1 MNISGEYTFEAPQ
14 EMVWAALQ
22 DPQVLGAILP
32 GGDGITAV
40 AENEFR
46 GKLKVKV
53 GPVQGIFEG
62 HIQLSNIVAPESY
75 EIAVDGKGAPGFVK
89 ATGKLRLTGQE
100 GQTHMAYEGNAQVG
114 GRLASVGQRLIESS
128 AKAIINQSLLALNE
142 YLKVQ
147 VAQKQAALNPPT
159 PPAATAASTP
169 APAPVS
175 IPTYTPPSQG
185 QLAFNVAK
193 DVADDLIPAEYRPA
207 LWVALVGII
216 LLILCRRRS

>member
-1 MNISGEYTFEAPQ
+1 MNIAGEYTFEAPQ
-14 EMVWAALQ
+14 EMVWAALL
-22 DPQVLGAILP
+22 DPQVLGSILP
-32 GGDGITAV
+32 GGEGITAV
-40 AENEFR
+40 GENEFR

-53 GPVQGIFEG
+53 GPVQGVFEG
-62 HIQLSNIVAPESY
+62 HIQLSNVVAPESY

-89 ATGKLRLTGQE
+89 ASGHLKLTGQGE
-100 GQTHMAYEGNAQVG
+100 QTHMVYGGTAQVG

-147 VAQKQAALNPPT
+147 LAQQQALIT
-159 PPAATAASTP
+159 PVATAETSPTTTTA
-169 APAPVS
+169 APLPT
-175 IPTYTPPSQG
+175 PTYTPPTQT

-207 LWVALVGII
+207 LLVAVVAILF
-216 LLILCRRRS
+216 LLICRRR